1 MYLNFRAGMFVSRGA
16 GLPNMISLPSVQVG
30 LQTLRANPVRTL
42 LSTLG
47 IVMGAASLAG
57 VLSVGDGA
65 QSTAR
70 RQLQLLGV
78 QTVVVSPRTVDI
90 VDGLPVPYETFPSFS
105 VDQVRALAARLG
117 SASAVVMMTPPGA
130 GTFIRP
136 SGGGRGAALV
146 TGVYGSL
153 EALLG
158 GAGILHGRFLTDTE
172 MAGDARVAVIS
183 HNLAVELAAGKP
195 LADLLASSLT
205 LQGQAWPIVGVLD
218 ETGDQRTFNVY
229 VPLTS
234 MAREHLPQANVPQ
247 PGQRPIA
254 VPPSARTILVRAPQV
269 EDVLATKA
277 KVEAWADATDPQWL
291 KQPQL
296 TIVSQGVE
304 RLRQLNQ
311 GMLAFKLVM
320 GSFGAIALV
329 VGGIGIMN
337 VLLAAVAERTRE
349 IGVRKAAGATRRDIL
364 AQFLAESVAISLA
377 GSLLGSVLGFSAAV
391 GISALIRWRTST
403 PFYAVFTLPTL
414 AVSLGAAI
422 VVGLVFGI
430 YPALKAA
437 RLSPVDAMRYE

>member
-1 MYLNFRAGMFVSRGA
+1 
-16 GLPNMISLPSVQVG
+16 MISLPSVQVG

-78 QTVVVSPRTVDI
+78 QTVVVAPRTVDI
-90 VDGLPVPYETFPSFS
+90 VDGLPVPYENFP
-105 VDQVRALAARLG
+105 RLG
-117 SASAVVMMTPPGA
+117 IDHVRTLATRLGPASAVVMMTPPGA
-130 GTFIRP
+130 AMFVRP
-136 SGGGRGAALV
+136 AGGARGAALV

-153 EALLG
+153 DALLG
-158 GAGILHGRFLTDTE
+158 GAGILHGRFFTESE

-183 HNLAVELAAGKP
+183 HNFAVELASGKP
-195 LADLLASSLT
+195 LVDLLASGMM
-205 LQGQAWPIVGVLD
+205 LQGEAWPVVGVLD
-218 ETGDQRTFNVY
+218 QAADQRTFNVY
-229 VPLTS
+229 VPMNA
-234 MAREHLPQANVPQ
+234 MAREKFPQANIPQ
-247 PGQRPIA
+247 AGQRPIA
-254 VPPSARTILVRAPQV
+254 VPANARTILVRAPRV
-269 EDVLATKA
+269 EDVLTTKTSI
-277 KVEAWADATDPQWL
+277 ESWADATDPQWRR
-291 KQPQL
+291 QPQL
-296 TIVSQGVE
+296 TIVSQGAE
-304 RLRQLNQ
+304 RLQQLNQ

-364 AQFLAESVAISLA
+364 AQFLAESVTISLA
-377 GSLLGSVLGFSAAV
+377 GSMLGTVVGFSAAA
-391 GISALIRWRTST
+391 GISALIRWRTGT
-403 PFYAVFTLPTL
+403 PFYAVFTFPSLT
-414 AVSLGAAI
+414 VSLGATI
-422 VVGLVFGI
+422 VIGLVFGI